1 MIAYVVLPFEFKVKM
16 SSKIRESYPF
26 HFSQIQDLEEI
37 LFYFGQIQDLKAIL
51 ISFWSIPISER
62 DNLFILGS
70 KGKQDS
76 HGPHR
81 SPEKTVQ
88 INIS

>member
-1 MIAYVVLPFEFKVKM
+1 MLPVEFKVKM

-26 HFSQIQDLEEI
+26 YLSQIQDLEDI
-37 LFYFGQIQDLKAIL
+37 LF
-51 ISFWSIPISER
+51 SFWSIPRSER
-62 DNLFILGS
+62 DTLFILGS
-70 KGKQDS
+70 KGKQDA
-76 HGPHR
+76 HGPHL

>member
-1 MIAYVVLPFEFKVKM
+1 MLPVEFKVKM

-26 HFSQIQDLEEI
+26 YLSQIQDLEEI

-51 ISFWSIPISER
+51 FSFWSIPRSER
-62 DNLFILGS
+62 DTLFILGS
-70 KGKQDS
+70 KGKQDA
-76 HGPHR
+76 HGPHL